1 MTSRPWTRRYTSAI
15 STTMFLVVLHVTTG
29 VVAAESKGELVLQT
43 RAFTP
48 DNEDVTK
55 DEGVVLASR
64 LEYSNKGKRV
74 QTQLRVA
81 TRIDA
86 LDKSRDVLLL
96 EEGFLAA
103 KFGPLRLRVGAQLT
117 NWTTTEA
124 FHPADV
130 LNSRNF
136 DSDVENLEKLG
147 EPMVEARVKVLNG
160 YLSAYYMPLRIAPII
175 PNVTSRLRPVSK
187 GVELTK
193 PFWIDRDGK
202 VSDRMFGNQFAVHLS
217 QTLGH
222 ADTALHF
229 IQHNDR
235 IEPTVGVDRSN
246 GELHPVY
253 HQLTQVGGTYAQ
265 AISSV
270 VLKFE
275 GAYRRFRE
283 PVMNPFG
290 IGKQKDHMFV
300 ASGVEYAWTTRKD
313 HLVTVIAEAQ
323 ALLLANESQR
333 AALNVFQ
340 RDGLVGLRYAFND
353 VVDRQFL
360 VLLIVDLERPQEYV
374 FSARYKQRLSDE
386 WTAEVAARSL
396 HVRAIPDP
404 AAWLQITATRH
415 F

>member
-1 MTSRPWTRRYTSAI
+1 MTSRPWARRYTSTI
-15 STTMFLVVLHVTTG
+15 STTMFLVVLRVMTG
-29 VVAAESKGELVLQT
+29 LAAAESKGELVLQT
-43 RAFTP
+43 RAFTS
-48 DNEDVTK
+48 DDDDVTK

-64 LEYSNKGKRV
+64 LEYSSKADRF

-81 TRIDA
+81 TRTDA
-86 LDKSRDVLLL
+86 LDKTRNVLVL

-103 KFGPLRLRVGAQLT
+103 KFGPLRVRVGAQLT

-136 DSDVENLEKLG
+136 DSDVENLEKIG

-160 YLSAYYMPLRIAPII
+160 YLSAYYMPLRMAPII
-175 PNVTSRLRPVSK
+175 PSATSRLRPVSK
-187 GVELTK
+187 GVELAK
-193 PFWIDRDGK
+193 PFWIDRNGK
-202 VSDRMFGNQFAVHLS
+202 VSDSIFGHQFAVHLS

-222 ADTALHF
+222 ADAALHF

-235 IEPTVGVDRSN
+235 LQPTIGVDRTN
-246 GELHPVY
+246 GDLHPVY
-253 HQLTQVGGTYAQ
+253 HQLTQVGGTFAQ

-275 GAYRRFRE
+275 GAYRRFRD

-290 IGKQKDHMFV
+290 VGQQKDHLFL
-300 ASGVEYAWTTRKD
+300 ASGVEYAWTTRTD

-323 ALLLANESQR
+323 ALLLTNESER

-386 WTAEVAARSL
+386 WTTEVAARSL
-396 HVRAIPDP
+396 HVSVIPDP

>member
-1 MTSRPWTRRYTSAI
+1 MTSRPWTRRYTPTI
-15 STTMFLVVLHVTTG
+15 STTMFLVVLHGTTG
-29 VVAAESKGELVLQT
+29 LVAAESKGELVLQT
-43 RAFTP
+43 RAFTS
-48 DNEDVTK
+48 DDDDVTK
-55 DEGVVLASR
+55 DEGLVLASR
-64 LEYSNKGKRV
+64 LEYSRKGERI

-81 TRIDA
+81 TRTDA
-86 LDKSRDVLLL
+86 LDKSRNVLML
-96 EEGFLAA
+96 EEGFLAT
-103 KFGPLRLRVGAQLT
+103 KLGPLRVRVGAQLT

-175 PNVTSRLRPVSK
+175 PNVTSRLRPVRK
-187 GVELTK
+187 GVELAK
-193 PFWIDRDGK
+193 PFWIARNGK
-202 VSDRMFGNQFAVHLS
+202 VSDSTFGNQFAVHLS

-222 ADTALHF
+222 ADVALHF

-235 IEPTVGVDRSN
+235 LQPTIGVDRTT

-253 HQLTQVGGTYAQ
+253 HQLTQAGGTYAQ

-275 GAYRRFRE
+275 GAYRRFND

-290 IGKQKDHMFV
+290 ISKQTDHMFL

-323 ALLLANESQR
+323 TLLLTNESER

-386 WTAEVAARSL
+386 WTTEVAARSL
-396 HVRAIPDP
+396 HVSAIPDP
-404 AAWLQITATRH
+404 AAWLQLTATRH

>member
-147 EPMVEARVKVLNG
+147 EPMVEAGGKVFKG
-160 YLSAYYMPLRIAPII
+160 YL
-175 PNVTSRLRPVSK
+175 
-187 GVELTK
+187 
-193 PFWIDRDGK
+193 
-202 VSDRMFGNQFAVHLS
+202 
-217 QTLGH
+217 
-222 ADTALHF
+222 
-229 IQHNDR
+229 
-235 IEPTVGVDRSN
+235 
-246 GELHPVY
+246 
-253 HQLTQVGGTYAQ
+253 GGY
-265 AISSV
+265 
-270 VLKFE
+270 
-275 GAYRRFRE
+275 
-283 PVMNPFG
+283 
-290 IGKQKDHMFV
+290 
-300 ASGVEYAWTTRKD
+300 
-313 HLVTVIAEAQ
+313 
-323 ALLLANESQR
+323 
-333 AALNVFQ
+333 
-340 RDGLVGLRYAFND
+340 
-353 VVDRQFL
+353 
-360 VLLIVDLERPQEYV
+360 
-374 FSARYKQRLSDE
+374 
-386 WTAEVAARSL
+386 
-396 HVRAIPDP
+396 
-404 AAWLQITATRH
+404 
-415 F
+415 